1 MRMRVLALAALAA
14 IPFQVACDFESMGE
28 FSDRYREDF
37 QYSFNLQPG
46 GRVSVDNFNGSV
58 EILSWEKNV
67 VQITG
72 TKYAS
77 REEDLKDLKIETKA
91 DASGVQVR
99 TVRPSMRHGNMG
111 AKYFIR
117 VPQRVDLETIRS
129 SNGHIRVED
138 IEGTA
143 RLDTS
148 NGAIRFRKIRGRLDA
163 RTSNA
168 AIEGD
173 DLTGDATLRTSNG
186 AIRID
191 RAQGGMEASTSNGSI
206 HVAASKP
213 RPGRALRFESS
224 NGSLELEFAELENSE
239 IRATTCNASITLRVP
254 ATTKAQL
261 RASTSNS
268 SITSEL
274 DVETRGTQGKNH
286 LEGDINGGGPAIT
299 LSTSNG
305 SIKVLKQ

>member
-1 MRMRVLALAALAA
+1 
-14 IPFQVACDFESMGE
+14 
-28 FSDRYREDF
+28 
-37 QYSFNLQPG
+37 
-46 GRVSVDNFNGSV
+46 VDNFNGSV